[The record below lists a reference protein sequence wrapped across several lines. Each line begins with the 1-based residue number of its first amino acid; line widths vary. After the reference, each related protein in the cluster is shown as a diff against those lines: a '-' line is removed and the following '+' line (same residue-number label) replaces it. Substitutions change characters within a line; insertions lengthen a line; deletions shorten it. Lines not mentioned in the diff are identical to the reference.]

1 MQTLVSILG
10 RRRGR
15 SEAVSWMWPDDARIP
30 RWRIARGKRV
40 REDLVHRLLGGK
52 TDLCIA
58 GFINDPVDSY
68 DGRDDGCD
76 AVAIFDCDACVEH
89 DRSLRGL
96 LLVDCPPTALRIERS
111 ISPSSSSRWPGDAAS
126 PWV

>member
-1 MQTLVSILG
+1 MKECSLPVSGAGHVDDICHGQTLVSILG

-15 SEAVSWMWPDDARIP
+15 SEAISRMWPNDPRIP

-40 REDLVHRLLGGK
+40 RENLVQRPLGGK
-52 TDLCIA
+52 TGLSIA

-76 AVAIFDCDACVEH
+76 AVAIFDCGSCV
-89 DRSLRGL
+89 
-96 LLVDCPPTALRIERS
+96 
-111 ISPSSSSRWPGDAAS
+111 
-126 PWV
+126 